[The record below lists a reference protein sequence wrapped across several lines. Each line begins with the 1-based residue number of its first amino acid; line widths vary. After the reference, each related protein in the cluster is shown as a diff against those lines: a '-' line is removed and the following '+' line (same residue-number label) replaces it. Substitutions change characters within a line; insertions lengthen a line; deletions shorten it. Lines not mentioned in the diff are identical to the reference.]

1 MSNPTST
8 FPKQR
13 SQISPRVKA
22 LIRAGQWPPEGHPW
36 RALALL
42 PPEEVAQFFRGP
54 IWAALRAGLSQQR
67 EGAVDRAL
75 HERALDKRDEAR
87 GVANALEDV
96 LILEQVIKNVHDDY
110 KAVAAEDNR

>member
-1 MSNPTST
+1 MNSQTST
-8 FPKQR
+8 YQKQK

-42 PPEEVAQFFRGP
+42 EPGVVAEFFRGP
-54 IWAALRAGLSQQR
+54 VWEALRVGLSHQR
-67 EGAVDRAL
+67 ALAVDRAL
-75 HERALDKRDEAR
+75 HERHLEQRDEAR

-96 LILEQVIKNVHDDY
+96 IALEQVIKSVHDAY
-110 KAVAAEDNR
+110 RAVAEEDKQ